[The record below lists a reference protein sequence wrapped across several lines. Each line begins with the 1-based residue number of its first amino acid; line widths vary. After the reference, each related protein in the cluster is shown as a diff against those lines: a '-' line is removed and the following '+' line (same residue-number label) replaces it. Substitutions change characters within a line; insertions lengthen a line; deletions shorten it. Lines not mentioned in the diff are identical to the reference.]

1 MIALGDQAHA
11 EARDEARAPR
21 RGIGATFVKHQAASI
36 FTTAVDFGT
45 MIACVH
51 FAAIAPVWATGI
63 GAGVGAVTNFTLGRR
78 WIFRNREG
86 HAGHQALRYAFVS
99 GASLLLNMIGEW
111 LVHDVAQVQYVF
123 ARAMVAA
130 LVSVLWNF
138 PMQRG
143 FVFKKV
149 FKKVPEKKT
158 A

>member
-1 MIALGDQAHA
+1 MTALPLPSQSSGV
-11 EARDEARAPR
+11 R
-21 RGIGATFVKHQAASI
+21 ATFVKHQAASV

-51 FAAIAPVWATGI
+51 FAGISPVWATGI

-78 WIFRNREG
+78 WIFQSIES
-86 HAGHQALRYAFVS
+86 HAGYQAARYALVS
-99 GASLLLNMIGEW
+99 GASLVLNMIGEW

-149 FKKVPEKKT
+149 L
-158 A
+158 

>member
-1 MIALGDQAHA
+1 MTALPLPSSTGV
-11 EARDEARAPR
+11 R
-21 RGIGATFVKHQAASI
+21 ATFVKHQAASI

-51 FAAIAPVWATGI
+51 FAAIPPVWATGI

-78 WIFRNREG
+78 WIFQNRED
-86 HAGHQALRYAFVS
+86 HAGHQALRYAVVS

-123 ARAMVAA
+123 ARAIVAA

-138 PMQRG
+138 PMQRA

-149 FKKVPEKKT
+149 FKKKP